1 MPDKYNNDN
10 NKNTSTK
17 EILHMTHTHTSKR
30 FLTVGSLLRPEDLLA
45 YKSEIEH
52 RDDIQYPFYND
63 FDNYKETEDKAV
75 ADVVA
80 KEIDLDFPE
89 ITDGEYSKSLWHLDF
104 FWGFGGVRRFIA
116 DQGYVFVDYDE
127 EKPFET
133 RKDIGIEIFEP
144 LSGKN
149 HPFIDHYKRLV
160 ALNESDSA
168 VKVCIPSPGH
178 MFTELNFNPKSYLG
192 VYATADE
199 FREGIIKAY
208 KEFLDE
214 YVAAGG
220 DIIQL
225 DDCLWTIHAEDSS
238 NSPFRRAYGIWDAA
252 AAEASAEAYVALNN
266 AVIDYGHELGLKVY
280 THNCRGNYASRHA
293 ADGSYDKIAN
303 YFLKNQRYDRF
314 YLEWDDERA
323 GNISALEAFK
333 DNDGVEVVLGLLSS
347 KTADLDDEERALRS
361 LEEATKYVPKERL
374 YLSHQCGF
382 ASCDGGNELT
392 VDNQWDKIK
401 QGQSIAYKYFGE

>member
-1 MPDKYNNDN
+1 
-10 NKNTSTK
+10 
-17 EILHMTHTHTSKR
+17 MTHTHTSKR

-80 KEIDLDFPE
+80 KENALDFPE

-116 DQGYVFVDYDE
+116 DKGYVFVDFDE
-127 EKPFET
+127 ENPFET
-133 RKDIGIEIFEP
+133 RKDIGIEIVEP

-160 ALNESDSA
+160 ELNDSDSA

-178 MFTELNFNPKSYLG
+178 MFTELNFNPQSYLG
-192 VYATADE
+192 VYANAED
-199 FREGIIKAY
+199 FRQGVIKAY

-220 DIIQL
+220 EIIQL

-238 NSPFRRAYGIWDAA
+238 NSPFRRADGTWDDAA
-252 AAEASAEAYVALNN
+252 AAANAEAYVALNN

-293 ADGSYDKIAN
+293 GDGSYNKIAN
-303 YFLKNQRYDRF
+303 FFLKNQRYDRF
-314 YLEWDDERA
+314 YLEWDDDRA
-323 GNISALEAFK
+323 GDISALDAFK
-333 DNDGVEVVLGLLSS
+333 DNDHVEVVLGLLSS

-382 ASCDGGNELT
+382 ASCDGGNVLT
-392 VDNQWDKIK
+392 TDNQWDKIK
-401 QGQSIAYKYFGE
+401 QGQSIAFKYFGE